1 MRCSHPPPV
10 QYDKDHSGHLDFDE
24 FVDLVI
30 DHSSKVL
37 HEGHHHEHRP
47 SFSVHTE
54 PGAEGEDA
62 HTAEEEEEEEEMPED
77 LRDLPWEKQQFRL
90 KLRSCYMMMA
100 GTALILIFAVRASY
114 WYEMDGRSIHCLC

>member
-1 MRCSHPPPV
+1 M
-10 QYDKDHSGHLDFDE
+10 
-24 FVDLVI
+24 DLVI

-37 HEGHHHEHRP
+37 HEGRHHEHRP

-54 PGAEGEDA
+54 PAGAEGGEADA
-62 HTAEEEEEEEEMPED
+62 HTAGEEEEEEEMPED

-100 GTALILIFAVRASY
+100 GTALILIFAVRALRACVTLY
-114 WYEMDGRSIHCLC
+114 VWDDMGRPMPYRC